1 MLEPGER
8 FYPVRHGF
16 THTDSAKYWDG
27 SGNAH
32 AVAAGR
38 VGYSRLQQIWL
49 FFCFDFSC
57 ATNGFRKLAAKVRK
71 GPRKSFPQKTTQKP
85 KCVSASQPRHFHAIS
100 LFLPWDFLCTSCCLT
115 GCLVSLVP
123 ATGSDYSCRRDSWS
137 VLWFL
142 GEIEMNMMITN
153 LLLHFFYSSFHSFTK
168 FHKWVLSLKQDVVG
182 LHPRHRGLRWKVK
195 SFSGPSSFP
204 SGVWFR
210 RFQNTFLIRLRRRFF
225 CRGDV
230 NVFGPIFIFPYLW
243 PSWVLVVFSCIHFW
257 NPEVYQAN
265 LVVWV
270 FGPSAATSTLA
281 SGAGVNSANSLV
293 RSLAPEALTFLTHGS
308 VFPSS
313 MSSQQVVTT
322 RSGTFPRRFKNANL
336 GLIFAACGGFCFSA
350 WPCLGSLVEGQTQWE
365 IQASKVNASAFFFIY
380 ALGAVIAVLFL
391 LPPLCRWPL
400 HTGVSLN
407 FWRDGCAQ
415 QKYSQN
421 KLELEF
427 SRLRATYFKSL
438 FLLLVQHVFFQN
450 FLIPFAGENGFSY
463 IFGRSYIELS
473 SWQHFLGLS
482 GGFAHGLG
490 CLLSIQAGRIL
501 GNAMAMSITRCQPL
515 VCASWG
521 VLVWGELNGA
531 GYKTT
536 LIFTG
541 MLLMFLLALIFFLL
555 ATAGASWIEHLE
567 TFCSCVEK
575 RQCLYILDLL
585 CVQYGP
591 RCKAS
596 VDASSG
602 ITKLRTGMS
611 STATPWITFSLCCN
625 LPGHDSPWFAFVVW
639 SKRFCQMVVWAWHV
653 TRCPLNITLISGG
666 WQELS
671 LSHDRRLLSRI
682 DEHGRPLCP

>member
-1 MLEPGER
+1 MRWQWECPCCCCWKGGVLSTSTNLAVFLFR
-8 FYPVRHGF
+8 FFLCHEWFQKTRRQG
-16 THTDSAKYWDG
+16 AEW
-27 SGNAH
+27 
-32 AVAAGR
+32 R
-38 VGYSRLQQIWL
+38 
-49 FFCFDFSC
+49 
-57 ATNGFRKLAAKVRK
+57 
-71 GPRKSFPQKTTQKP
+71 PRKSFPQKTTTP
-85 KCVSASQPRHFHAIS
+85 KCGRFSQPRHFHAIS

-123 ATGSDYSCRRDSWS
+123 ATGSDDSCRRDSWS

-142 GEIEMNMMITN
+142 GDIEMNMIITN
-153 LLLHFFYSSFHSFTK
+153 LLLHFFYSSFHGFTK
-168 FHKWVLSLKQDVVG
+168 FHKWVLSLKTRCCRVFTQDTAACG
-182 LHPRHRGLRWKVK
+182 EK
-195 SFSGPSSFP
+195 SRVFQVQVLSTAACGSGDSKTHF
-204 SGVWFR
+204 W
-210 RFQNTFLIRLRRRFF
+210 IRLRRRFF

-230 NVFGPIFIFPYLW
+230 NVVRANFY
-243 PSWVLVVFSCIHFW
+243 FSTSLAFMSSRCFLLHSLLESRGLSSQFSSLSFW
-257 NPEVYQAN
+257 S
-265 LVVWV
+265 
-270 FGPSAATSTLA
+270 FRATSTLA

-407 FWRDGCAQ
+407 FWRTDVPN
-415 QKYSQN
+415 KHIPKTNWSWSSQD
-421 KLELEF
+421 LERHISNLCF
-427 SRLRATYFKSL
+427 FCLRNM
-438 FLLLVQHVFFQN
+438 FFIQN
-450 FLIPFAGENGFSY
+450 SLIPFAGENGFSY
-463 IFGRSYIELS
+463 IFRRSYIELS

-567 TFCSCVEK
+567 KFCSCVEK
-575 RQCLYILDLL
+575 RQRLYILDLL

-591 RCKAS
+591 CCKAS

-602 ITKLRTGMS
+602 ITKLRMS
-611 STATPWITFSLCCN
+611 STARPWITFSLCWN

-639 SKRFCQMVVWAWHV
+639 SKRFC
-653 TRCPLNITLISGG
+653 
-666 WQELS
+666 
-671 LSHDRRLLSRI
+671 
-682 DEHGRPLCP
+682 